1 MLRSLLPTALL
12 LCAAYHTADADAQA
26 SRAARMTS
34 VSPAHCL
41 SALERRE
48 SPDLVRC
55 PTVLRAAVEEAR
67 ETCVEAGGKLQGA
80 AEGDVWALDVD
91 GDGRSELAFE
101 LDGNV
106 SCADAWSVFSCG
118 SLGCPKQLYALRDG
132 AWTVVGSLSASSP
145 EQVTLSTA
153 RSADG
158 HRTLEVCPR
167 DGCPERW
174 IYEWQ
179 GESYEATRAEVRGTR
194 VDVSD
199 SVHGLYPLK
208 AATTVR
214 AAPRAN
220 GTAVGDYEAGIEV
233 AIIGTVEGGDWYY
246 VSPCNACDSG
256 FVARSAVTIP

>member
-1 MLRSLLPTALL
+1 LALVLSLAALGQVHPVL
-12 LCAAYHTADADAQA
+12 GQA
-26 SRAARMTS
+26 
-34 VSPAHCL
+34 
-41 SALERRE
+41 
-48 SPDLVRC
+48 
-55 PTVLRAAVEEAR
+55 
-67 ETCVEAGGKLQGA
+67 AGGPPSSQSELLRHVPKEFGLCFVVTDLRGQWDRMQAAPWLRKLQGA

-118 SLGCPKQLYALRDG
+118 SLGCPKKLYALRDG

-179 GESYEATRAEVRGTR
+179 GESYEATRAEVRGTH